1 MTCVSCENKSVK
13 FEIFSIL
20 TLPLLKERC
29 SLNDCLKLFSE
40 TDNLKEVYCSVCRAN
55 RDAYKRLEI
64 WKLPPLLIV
73 TLIRFKYNGVWRE
86 KNNIMVDYPL
96 DSLDLECFATIKP
109 KNKYQLYATS
119 NHNGGL
125 AGGHYFAV
133 CRRLISGKSKW
144 FEFNDENDI
153 EINDISTLHSQSSYI
168 LFYSQYD

>member
-1 MTCVSCENKSVK
+1 
-13 FEIFSIL
+13 
-20 TLPLLKERC
+20 
-29 SLNDCLKLFSE
+29 
-40 TDNLKEVYCSVCRAN
+40 
-55 RDAYKRLEI
+55 
-64 WKLPPLLIV
+64 
-73 TLIRFKYNGVWRE
+73 
-86 KNNIMVDYPL
+86 MVDYPL

-144 FEFNDENDI
+144 FEFNDENVM